1 MVASNILIWNKD
13 VGFIRIAEGTGDNL
27 LPEDIDEG
35 YVDYILIDGYKY
47 DGTEL
52 VEDYYVVDGGQALLT
67 ELYQNKFS
75 NTHEVIKYL
84 IDEDWIPDASYTI
97 LYDE

>member
-35 YVDYILIDGYKY
+35 YVDYILIDGYEY

-84 IDEDWIPDASYTI
+84 IDEDWIPDVNYTI